1 MWLCRPFGVCNSCVT
16 GLLLH
21 PERAGFAGTGVAVG
35 LRAETLQCLP
45 TARAGCFCLLWT
57 QGDYLLKCNGRNIPP
72 SPPGQALPHFF
83 PHPKMHKKEH
93 VYLSHCPE
101 HQQRM
106 AGVSRAWGSLW
117 WCKTHPTP
125 WGHVQHWALHLC
137 SSQRWL
143 QKDRQMQGMAV
154 VRLVLIPMWAV
165 SMAWQWWVS
174 DWQSRRLRSMTS
186 PAALILSLLPM
197 PSKWGGLLQQRYWV
211 TSTLVADPVSHT
223 RHLACPMG
231 QLCKSPYRCCSKWP
245 KPGIWICN
253 LWVLPRHSLQ
263 PCVCPSPF

>member
-1 MWLCRPFGVCNSCVT
+1 M
-16 GLLLH
+16 
-21 PERAGFAGTGVAVG
+21 
-35 LRAETLQCLP
+35 AETFL
-45 TARAGCFCLLWT
+45 
-57 QGDYLLKCNGRNIPP
+57 PP
-72 SPPGQALPHFF
+72 SLDRLCLISFHTPTCIKRSMSTCLTA
-83 PHPKMHKKEH
+83 
-93 VYLSHCPE
+93 PE

-106 AGVSRAWGSLW
+106 AGVSRAWGSLL

-137 SSQRWL
+137 FSQCWL

-154 VRLVLIPMWAV
+154 LRLVLIPMWAI

-174 DWQSRRLRSMTS
+174 DWQSRRLRGMTS
-186 PAALILSLLPM
+186 PAALILSLLPV
-197 PSKWGGLLQQRYWV
+197 PLKGGGGLLQQRYWV
-211 TSTLVADPVSHT
+211 TSTLMADPVSHT

-231 QLCKSPYRCCSKWP
+231 QLCKSLYRCCSKWP

-263 PCVCPSPF
+263 PCVCPSSF